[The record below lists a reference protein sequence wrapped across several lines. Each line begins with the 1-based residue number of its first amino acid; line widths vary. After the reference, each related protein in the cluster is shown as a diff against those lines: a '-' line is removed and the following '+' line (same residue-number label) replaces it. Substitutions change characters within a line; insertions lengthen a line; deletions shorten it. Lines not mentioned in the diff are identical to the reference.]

1 MCPFDFVDRA
11 HRRGDYRVPAGSGRR
26 GIGRRTSPPRSLGI
40 RAFRDVA
47 AGGLKARAVVRA
59 GDGETTSSPLG
70 GDVRFVVR
78 GCDSG
83 GALTALEVINPPGQG
98 RPFTS
103 TPPRTRRS
111 TSSTASFAGPSAR
124 RCCRR
129 APAPRAPALLPGD
142 GRASRA
148 DADHVCAGGHGGV
161 LRAPLDHDRVRPRR
175 VRAAAEENGMRVVG
189 PPLAESHPVE

>member
-98 RPFTS
+98 
-103 TPPRTRRS
+103 PPLHVH
-111 TSSTASFAGPSAR
+111 TAQDETIHVLDGELRWPLGEEVLSAGPGA
-124 RCCRR
+124 
-129 APAPRAPALLPGD
+129 
-142 GRASRA
+142 
-148 DADHVCAGGHGGV
+148 
-161 LRAPLDHDRVRPRR
+161 
-175 VRAAAEENGMRVVG
+175 
-189 PPLAESHPVE
+189 